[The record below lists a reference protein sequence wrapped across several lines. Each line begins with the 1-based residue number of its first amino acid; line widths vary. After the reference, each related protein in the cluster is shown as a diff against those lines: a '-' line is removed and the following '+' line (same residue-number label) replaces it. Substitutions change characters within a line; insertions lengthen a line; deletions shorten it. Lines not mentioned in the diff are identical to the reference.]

1 VDGIL
6 TISQLSDFEKEVVG
20 VVVLSSS
27 TLDPMIVGCELL
39 QSLGTQGNVSS
50 LDFKVLLVPEQ
61 SSPLVRGAFLLI
73 LDFSSC
79 FLLE

>member
-50 LDFKVLLVPEQ
+50 LETIESL
-61 SSPLVRGAFLLI
+61 
-73 LDFSSC
+73 
-79 FLLE
+79 